1 MKGGCHCGAIRY
13 EMLTAPFAADFCHCR
28 DCQRTTG
35 APVGAWMDF
44 HAEQV
49 QWLCG
54 KPTEYAS
61 SDFIRRGFCAECGST
76 LTYRS
81 TQYPDYLTLAIA
93 SLDNP
98 EAIAPTYHIHTKV
111 APTREV
117 DMELVVIR
125 HGETQANAEGRYQG
139 ALDIGLNE
147 SGQRHIA

>member
-13 EMLTAPFAADFCHCR
+13 EVLTAPFAADFCHCR

-44 HAEQV
+44 YAEQV

-98 EAIAPTYHIHTKV
+98 EAVAPTYHIHTDSQL
-111 APTREV
+111 PWLLIQDE
-117 DMELVVIR
+117 
-125 HGETQANAEGRYQG
+125 HPRYRKG
-139 ALDIGLNE
+139 K
-147 SGQRHIA
+147 

>member
-13 EMLTAPFAADFCHCR
+13 EVLTAPFAADFCHCR

-44 HAEQV
+44 HAEEV

-61 SDFIRRGFCAECGST
+61 SDFIRRGFCAECGSS

-81 TQYPDYLTLAIA
+81 TQYPVPSTQYPEYLTLAIT

-98 EAIAPTYHIHTKV
+98 DAVAPTYHIHT
-111 APTREV
+111 
-117 DMELVVIR
+117 
-125 HGETQANAEGRYQG
+125 
-139 ALDIGLNE
+139 E
-147 SGQRHIA
+147 SQLPWLPI